1 MSPIAGRE
9 AVELKSDLSDWHPT
23 KSKQAN
29 ERNLAKRAEDQGI
42 QGIRIFDSSYHVTSP
57 VKARLV
63 TKPVLKRHN
72 ACDKLQV
79 SMPNRRPKA
88 RAYCASGPIGKKDGL
103 ILCCYHTKRCMYTC
117 GVYNVDC
124 QR

>member
-29 ERNLAKRAEDQGI
+29 ERNLAKR
-42 QGIRIFDSSYHVTSP
+42 IFDSSYHVTSP

-63 TKPVLKRHN
+63 TKPLSP
-72 ACDKLQV
+72 LQ
-79 SMPNRRPKA
+79 
-88 RAYCASGPIGKKDGL
+88 KDTM
-103 ILCCYHTKRCMYTC
+103 HATSFKHAKQDT
-117 GVYNVDC
+117 
-124 QR
+124 

>member
-29 ERNLAKRAEDQGI
+29 ERNLAKR
-42 QGIRIFDSSYHVTSP
+42 IFDSSYHVTSP
-57 VKARLV
+57 VKARPV
-63 TKPVLKRHN
+63 TKPVAKRRN

-79 SMPNRRPKA
+79 SQTGDLRPEHIA
-88 RAYCASGPIGKKDGL
+88 HLVPSAKKVALSCVIIRKDVC
-103 ILCCYHTKRCMYTC
+103 IINTC